1 MPLDYYEESTTAK
14 HTTNKVL
21 LSVRTTFV
29 YLKQIFLM
37 ELYKSNISFTKFKI
51 IPLNW
56 KCNKD
61 YFDMLYVK
69 IEAMGTEISS
79 VLG

>member
-1 MPLDYYEESTTAK
+1 
-14 HTTNKVL
+14 
-21 LSVRTTFV
+21 
-29 YLKQIFLM
+29 M

-79 VLG
+79 ILGYKVLFRVSSSPTGEVGNKTNSAQLSWG

>member
-1 MPLDYYEESTTAK
+1 
-14 HTTNKVL
+14 
-21 LSVRTTFV
+21 
-29 YLKQIFLM
+29 M
-37 ELYKSNISFTKFKI
+37 ELYKSNISLTEFNI
-51 IPLNW
+51 ILSNW
-56 KCNKD
+56 KCNED

>member
-1 MPLDYYEESTTAK
+1 
-14 HTTNKVL
+14 
-21 LSVRTTFV
+21 
-29 YLKQIFLM
+29 M

-51 IPLNW
+51 ILLNW
-56 KCNKD
+56 KCNED

-79 VLG
+79 ILGSKVLFRVSSSSLAGEVGNKTNSAQLSWSWG